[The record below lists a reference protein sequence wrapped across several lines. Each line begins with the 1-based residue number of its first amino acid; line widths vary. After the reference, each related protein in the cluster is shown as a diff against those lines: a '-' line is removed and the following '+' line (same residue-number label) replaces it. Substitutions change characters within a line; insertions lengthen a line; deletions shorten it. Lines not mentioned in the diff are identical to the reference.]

1 MSKTTVI
8 AVANNKGGTGK
19 TSTACNLAFGLAR
32 KLRGKGGVLLVDL
45 DPQGN
50 VSDFFNLR
58 DHVYDLERNPDGRC
72 ISYVLMERASAKEM
86 IVPVMRE
93 GEKTNLYVLPASRKL
108 ETAAYS
114 LIRDEENRISD
125 IQNNRAT
132 RIPPLDEI
140 LVQTL
145 ASAVGVFRY
154 IILDCPPKLDALK
167 RAVYHFADHVIV
179 PTKAEYVSV
188 AGTAEHTE
196 DLSRLI
202 EEDGRHYKARI
213 LYILPTMINSREV
226 ADTQMRES
234 LAQLYGP
241 DLIATPIPDS
251 VKVKESPGVG
261 GLSVF
266 EYDPKSAPALAYA
279 KLVNGVYARA

>member
-1 MSKTTVI
+1 MGKTTVI

-19 TSTACNLAFGLAR
+19 TSTACNLAFGLSR
-32 KLRGKGGVLLVDL
+32 KLKGKGGVLLVDL

-58 DHVYDLERNPDGRC
+58 EHVYHPNRNPDGHC
-72 ISYVLMERASAKEM
+72 ISFVLMGQSSAKDE
-86 IVPVMRE
+86 IVPVPRN
-93 GEKTNLYVLPASRKL
+93 GDKPNFFVLPASRSL
-108 ETAAYS
+108 EAAAYS

-125 IQNNRAT
+125 IRSNRPT

-140 LVQTL
+140 LTQAL
-145 ASAVGVFRY
+145 APAVGVFRY

-167 RAVYHFADHVIV
+167 QAVYHFAEHVIV
-179 PTKAEYVSV
+179 PTKAEFISA

-196 DLSRLI
+196 DLSELI
-202 EEDGRHYKARI
+202 KKDGTRYKARI
-213 LYILPTMINSREV
+213 LYVLPTMVNAREV
-226 ADTQMRES
+226 ADTQMREN
-234 LAQLYGP
+234 LAHMYGAE
-241 DLIATPIPDS
+241 LIADPIPDS

-261 GLSVF
+261 GLTVF

-279 KLVNGVYARA
+279 KLVNGVYARV